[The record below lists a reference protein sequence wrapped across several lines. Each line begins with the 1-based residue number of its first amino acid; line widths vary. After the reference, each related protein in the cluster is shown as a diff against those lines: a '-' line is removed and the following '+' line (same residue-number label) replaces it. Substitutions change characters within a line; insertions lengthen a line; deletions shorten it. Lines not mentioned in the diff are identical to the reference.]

1 MPDYILLSRLFS
13 HDQRKIAAEPAKL
26 KHIRGVL
33 EQWEATIKADYH
45 LFGEYHHCTVFEV
58 SDNFCAQRAVLNEE
72 LTDIETSLLIPAI
85 DLNLFEKLFRQ
96 EI

>member
-1 MPDYILLSRLFS
+1 
-13 HDQRKIAAEPAKL
+13 L

-45 LFGEYHHCTVFEV
+45 LLGEYDHCTVFEV
-58 SDNFCAQRAVLNEE
+58 SDNFSAQRAVLNEE